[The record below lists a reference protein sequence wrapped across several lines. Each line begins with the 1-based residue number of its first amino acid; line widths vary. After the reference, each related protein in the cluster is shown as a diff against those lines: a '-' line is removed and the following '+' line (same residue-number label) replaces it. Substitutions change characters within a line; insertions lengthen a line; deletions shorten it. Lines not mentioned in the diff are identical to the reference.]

1 MRIRP
6 YIESKDYEYIEKWID
21 NEKLHALWCANLI
34 PYPITKESL
43 HNFLEKSAIDWTDSA
58 YVATESN
65 GKIIGFFCYSINM
78 DDNTGFL
85 KFIIV
90 DRKKRGTGC
99 GKEMLQLA
107 LKYAF
112 DITGV
117 NLVQLNVFEENI
129 AAKRCYKKIGFIEES
144 TSNGV
149 FQYKDELWSRCH
161 MITEKRQ
168 FVFVSSNYFR
178 INFI

>member
-1 MRIRP
+1 MIREP
-6 YIESKDYEYIEKWID
+6 YVNRLSRHIEKWITD
-21 NEKLHALWCANLI
+21 EKIHALWCANLI

-43 HNFLEKSAIDWTDSA
+43 RKFLEKSAIDWTDSA

-65 GKIIGFFCYSINM
+65 GKIIGFFCYSINI

-85 KFIIV
+85 KFVIV

-107 LKYAF
+107 LQYAF

-129 AAKRCYKKIGFIEES
+129 AAKHCY
-144 TSNGV
+144 N
-149 FQYKDELWSRCH
+149 L
-161 MITEKRQ
+161 
-168 FVFVSSNYFR
+168 
-178 INFI
+178 